1 MYTSHVSNMIMRPSL
16 TLNMRQALHVKKD
29 KQSGNFGKGVQSNL
43 KRKKRVKDLESCERV
58 QSYTQFG
65 IPVFKMYCVNLIQKL
80 NNFKN

>member
-1 MYTSHVSNMIMRPSL
+1 
-16 TLNMRQALHVKKD
+16 MRQALHVKKD

-43 KRKKRVKDLESCERV
+43 KQKEKDLESWEGV
-58 QSYTQFG
+58 QSYTKFG